1 MYMPGSDGTTRV
13 AIVAALQQEIS
24 AIVRGWKSREV
35 ERGGRKLRFFETD
48 RAVLVCGGI
57 GKRAARNAAEAALS
71 IYHPRTLV
79 SAGLAGSLG
88 EMKVGDTFLAAQIVE
103 AATAKRYSGRDGN
116 HVLLTADKVLGVE
129 EKRALA
135 ARFAADAVDMEA
147 AAVAEAA
154 QNAGVSFV
162 AVKAIS
168 DELEFPMPPM
178 DRFVDA
184 AGEFATGKF
193 IFHTA
198 LQPWSWATAVRL
210 GRNSRRAARVLA
222 PLVRQL
228 IENEDSSEN
237 AIESNLTKTN
247 H

>member
-1 MYMPGSDGTTRV
+1 MCIPGSSGTTRM
-13 AIVAALQQEIS
+13 AIIAAVEQEIS
-24 AIVRGWKSREV
+24 AIVRGWKSRDSEH
-35 ERGGRKLRFFETD
+35 GGKKLRFFETN
-48 RAVLVCGGI
+48 RVVLVCGGI
-57 GKRAARNAAEAALS
+57 GKWAARNAAEAALS
-71 IYHPRTLV
+71 IYHPRTLA

-88 EMKVGDTFLAAQIVE
+88 KMKVGDTFLAAQIVE

-116 HVLLTADKVLGVE
+116 HVLVTADKVLGVE
-129 EKRALA
+129 EKRAMA

-198 LQPWSWATAVRL
+198 LQPWSWATAFRL
-210 GRNSRRAARVLA
+210 GRNSCLAARALA
-222 PLVRQL
+222 SLVRQL
-228 IENEDSSEN
+228 VENEN
-237 AIESNLTKTN
+237 AIESSLVKTN